1 MIVLD
6 ASALLAYLLR
16 EPGHEVVAKYIEDAC
31 ISTVNLSEVAGRLI
45 RDGIDASP
53 LIQHIEKTSI
63 EIVPFT
69 PAHALCAAGFIAKTK
84 RYGLSLGDRA
94 CLGLAA
100 ARNLAAL
107 TADLA
112 WADIDELEVDII
124 QIRERL

>member
-6 ASALLAYLLR
+6 ASALLAYLFR
-16 EPGHEVVAKYIEDAC
+16 EPGHEVVEKYIEDAC

-53 LIQHIEKTSI
+53 LIQRIEKTSI

-69 PAHALCAAGFIAKTK
+69 QAHALHAAGFIPKTK

-107 TADLA
+107 TADVA
-112 WADIDELEVDII
+112 WGDIDGLEVDII
-124 QIRERL
+124 HIR